1 MKKITI
7 LILLFI
13 TGCAWGQMEFV
24 LEGKIDGLK
33 VGDTLSF
40 SKLSLPEYTKTPA
53 FNVVI
58 SKNDH
63 FSYRGQ
69 HEDMQVYSME
79 YSPKEGKVKESS
91 KISLSILVNKG
102 KYTLSGNTDFIY
114 YLKISGGDYDDPLFQ
129 KMNLL
134 DDSLQMER
142 SRILH
147 KLSDTTN
154 LPENR
159 KTLSEQFNNFYNVNS
174 SHFARLRELKKDYR
188 KNATNSNLVASE
200 LVSESVYNPLD
211 AISSQLNNLSDVVK
225 NGRYGKQV
233 SERVAL
239 LKALE
244 PGMDAP
250 DFTLEN
256 KNGTFTLDSFKG
268 KYLLIYHY
276 GMCPGSMQI
285 NSYVG
290 KLHNNHKDK
299 INIIGVTEN
308 LDEICKLYDQID
320 KDFIISG
327 VNMKETLGVMINQPF
342 ESFNLKTQKDNL
354 GKKYIFGGLPFFIL
368 ISPEG
373 KMMNRGFV
381 EVFQTASDLFNPV
394 KETVQ

>member
-233 SERVAL
+233 TERVAL